1 MISTDH
7 SKILQ
12 KSLFNISFGFKG
24 FELEQTQYFF
34 FNVHLTGSPHLL
46 SIDLA
51 LATQKIFSI
60 FILPNTIFFNPNVYD

>member
-1 MISTDH
+1 MIFTDR

-51 LATQKIFSI
+51 LATQENLFYFYFTKQYY
-60 FILPNTIFFNPNVYD
+60 FFQG